1 MCLGLPA
8 FATSRKNIAVRLLVH
23 RHIWNVCVCVCDSV
37 RVRFTIVTSGTLCV
51 CDSVRVRFTIYHL
64 PSNTHTHTYTRTR
77 APALHVRVRVVS
89 ALAKQ
94 ELEQILC
101 SGMDEVNMSKAL
113 VGLGMRG
120 VYGGAVDIL
129 SDIDDQID
137 LENASITQRCAVRM
151 FCCSV
156 ALLL

>member
-23 RHIWNVCVCVCDSV
+23 RHIWNVCV
-37 RVRFTIVTSGTLCV
+37 CV